1 MTDTL
6 PRAIA
11 DLVGIVFGEPK
22 KPKPALVNA
31 PRPSPISMVQDADGV
46 FTVMRFRK
54 VVGWINPVHLAGDR
68 DGFKALTVH
77 GEIKNC
83 CSMRLAREFL
93 LSNYH

>member
-22 KPKPALVNA
+22 KPKTALVNA

-54 VVGWINPVHLAGDR
+54 VVGWISPVHLAGDR
-68 DGFKALTVH
+68 DGYKALSTH

-83 CSMRLAREFL
+83 YSMRSAREFL

>member
-22 KPKPALVNA
+22 KPKPAPINA
-31 PRPSPISMVQDADGV
+31 PRPSPISMVENGDGTY
-46 FTVMRFRK
+46 TVLRFRK

-83 CSMRLAREFL
+83 YSMRLAREFL
-93 LSNYH
+93 LSSYH